1 MAVYV
6 VNDPTP
12 EQIAEMCLEI
22 QRGWTDDEKL
32 KRMRVD
38 WRPAFV
44 RCDKVAVEMDLRVY
58 GEHIEQGDT
67 LQALAAA

>member
-38 WRPAFV
+38 WRPTFV
-44 RCDKVAVEMDLRVY
+44 RCDGQRVELSLDCY
-58 GEHIEQGDT
+58 DT
-67 LQALAAA
+67 HHVQHELTSAA